1 MPNYPVPYQNN
12 WGYSGVGQQMY
23 PAYQQQSM
31 MQQPQQVSQAMAQ
44 GDHGLKWVDGEVGA
58 KAYQMPS
65 GWPPNTPI
73 ALWDTNDTVIY
84 LKSINPMGMPN
95 PLQKAHY
102 KLENYQQVSP
112 MKSGDEAPEKIMP
125 VGVSEQNMYNSMHV
139 YRLAKADGFPC
150 VYISTDHTGRES
162 VTRNVAL
169 LLSMV
174 AKFCP

>member
-1 MPNYPVPYQNN
+1 MANYPVPYQQN

-23 PAYQQQSM
+23 PQYQQQSM
-31 MQQPQQVSQAMAQ
+31 MAQPQPVSQAVQQ

-125 VGVSEQNMYNSMHV
+125 DMSEYVKKTDLEKMKQDLMDTIGSMGISGTGVRKSSSKGE
-139 YRLAKADGFPC
+139 
-150 VYISTDHTGRES
+150 
-162 VTRNVAL
+162 
-169 LLSMV
+169 
-174 AKFCP
+174 